1 MMFGDFYQLKKL
13 PERNIL
19 YPYSKHTFDIIQTLG
34 GIPQTA
40 LSLSVNGKR
49 LYKSLREE
57 MNMEKDVY
65 TRRGG

>member
-1 MMFGDFYQLKKL
+1 MFVDFYQLKKSS
-13 PERNIL
+13 ERNIL
-19 YPYSKHTFDIIQTLG
+19 YSQSKHTFDTIQTLG
-34 GIPQTA
+34 GIPQAA